1 MIRVAAALA
10 LSLAPL
16 HAASLNE
23 RIAAIVAA
31 APTSVRGAVGVHV
44 VDLASGKPV
53 YARNSEQLFLPAS
66 NMKLFTAALA
76 LTRLGPNTRFETRLL
91 REPGGALVLQGGGDP
106 SISGRVYPFSA
117 TAPSLPTLQAIDEL
131 AEQAVAAGLTRVD
144 GDIIGD
150 DQRYP
155 WSPYPESWT
164 ADDSVHDYGAPV
176 SALTLNDNFVTIAI
190 RPGTRTG
197 DLARIE
203 IDPAFEYFIIDNRVA
218 TGTKDDLSVTRIPG
232 SRQIVLSGSINART
246 SVWRELVAVDD
257 PALFAAHAMYD
268 ALLRRGVAVRGR
280 PVARHRVG
288 TDYVPDEGKVL
299 ASHVLAS
306 HVLASHV
313 LASRQSPP
321 LSDLL
326 QAMMKVSQNL
336 HAEMFLREVGL
347 ARQQQATVNAGLREM
362 QAMLTEFRIPVLD
375 FKSEDGS
382 GLARNDEV
390 TPRAVT
396 MLLAAMDASPHRELW
411 RSLLPVGGEG
421 TLEHRLCCV
430 SDTVAIRAKTGSLS
444 RAIAL
449 SGYADS
455 PTNGRLAFSI
465 LVNNFA
471 ASQAEV
477 RAWVDRLATVLIQ

>member
-1 MIRVAAALA
+1 MLRTALFLTFLASVFAADL
-10 LSLAPL
+10 
-16 HAASLNE
+16 E
-23 RIAAIVAA
+23 QRIAAVAA
-31 APTSVRGAVGVHV
+31 KAPGMVGVHV
-44 VDLASGKPV
+44 VDLASGKVV
-53 YARNSEQLFLPAS
+53 YARNAEQLFLPAS
-66 NMKLFTAALA
+66 NMKLFTAALT
-76 LTRLGPNTRFETRLL
+76 LNRLGPAVRFETRLL
-91 REPGGALVLQGGGDP
+91 REPSGSLVLEGGGDP

-117 TAPSLPTLQAIDEL
+117 TAPSLPTLRVIDDLAAQAI
-131 AEQAVAAGLTRVD
+131 AAGLTRVD

-164 ADDSVHDYGAPV
+164 ADDSAHDYGAPV
-176 SALTLNDNFVTIAI
+176 SALTLNDNFITIEI
-190 RPGTRTG
+190 RPG
-197 DLARIE
+197 ARPGE
-203 IDPAFEYFIIDNRVA
+203 VARVQLDPAFEYFAIDNRVSTA
-218 TGTKDDLSVTRIPG
+218 AKDDISVTRIPG
-232 SRQIVLSGSINART
+232 SRHLLLSGSINART
-246 SVWRELVAVDD
+246 AVSRQLVAVDD

-268 ALLRRGVAVRGR
+268 ALLRRGVAIHGR

-288 TDYVPDEGKVL
+288 TDYIP
-299 ASHVLAS
+299 ASGQ
-306 HVLASHV
+306 V

-321 LSDLL
+321 LSELV
-326 QAMMKVSQNL
+326 QVMMKVSQNL

-347 ARQQQATVNAGLREM
+347 ARQGQATVSAGLREM
-362 QAMLTEFRIPVLD
+362 QTMLMEFRIPALD

-390 TPRAVT
+390 SPRAVT
-396 MLLAAMDASPHRELW
+396 TLLVAMDAGLHRELW

-421 TLEHRLCCV
+421 TLENRLCCTSDFV
-430 SDTVAIRAKTGSLS
+430 SIRAKTGSLS

-455 PTNGRLAFSI
+455 TANGRLAFSI

-477 RAWVDRLATVLIQ
+477 RAWVDRLASALIQ